1 MAGALAGHMMDMRKQ
16 GKLGKP
22 TVRFHASVDTMGP
35 GSEDSKKYEKEEMK
49 RLHGEIKALGKAIKD
64 FDPEQASRQ
73 AKRSLETELE
83 VKKARLAECK
93 ARMGEETE
101 EVKEDDGDSY

>member
-1 MAGALAGHMMDMRKQ
+1 MAGALVGHMVEMRKA

-22 TVRFHASVDTMGP
+22 TVTFHASVDTIVP
-35 GSEDSKKYEKEEMK
+35 GEGDSKKYEKEELK
-49 RLHGEIKALGKAIKD
+49 RLQGEIKALGKAIKD

-73 AKRSLETELE
+73 AKRSLETELQ

-93 ARMGEETE
+93 ARMGEETDEPDE
-101 EVKEDDGDSY
+101 EED